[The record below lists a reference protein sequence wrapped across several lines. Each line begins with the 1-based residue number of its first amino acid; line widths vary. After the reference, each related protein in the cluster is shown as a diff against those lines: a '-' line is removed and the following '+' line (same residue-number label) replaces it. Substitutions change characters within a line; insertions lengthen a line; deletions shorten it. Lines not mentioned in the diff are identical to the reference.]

1 MARSTGEHNRMIKKT
16 HPFWPIALILTLLGF
31 SARGIADEKPT
42 VKTISIAT
50 LAPPGSTWMK
60 VFDAWNREVRRRSN
74 KTLELRF
81 YPGGVQGDE
90 AEVIKKIRSG
100 RLDGAAVTAVGLSQI
115 YRPALVFGMPG
126 ILKTY
131 AQLDAARAALA
142 PEMNPKFAESG
153 FQMLGWADVGWSY
166 IFSTAPVSKPS
177 DLSTRKP
184 WVWRED
190 LVLPALYKVVKSNPV
205 PLQLP
210 EVLGALQ
217 TNRIDTLMATPV
229 SALAFQWNTRV
240 SNMLDLPLTV
250 VIGGTVM
257 GQKQWDSLTPEQKT
271 IMTETSA
278 QFHALARK
286 NLRADEEK
294 ALTTLKEHNIK
305 MLTPSDAEKAEW
317 LKLGAE
323 VRKQLT
329 GQVADQALIDRVSAF
344 GK

>member
-1 MARSTGEHNRMIKKT
+1 MIAKT
-16 HPFWPIALILTLLGF
+16 NPFWPIALILGLLGF
-31 SARGIADEKPT
+31 SSLGIAEEKPA

-60 VFDAWNREVRRRSN
+60 VFEAWNREVRRRSD

-81 YPGGVQGDE
+81 YAGGVQGDE
-90 AEVIKKIRSG
+90 SEVIRKIRSG
-100 RLDGAAVTAVGLSQI
+100 RIDGAAVTAVGLAQI
-115 YRPALVFGMPG
+115 YRPALVFQMPG
-126 ILKTY
+126 ILKGY

-153 FQMLGWADVGWSY
+153 FQMLGWADVGQSY
-166 IFSTAPVSKPS
+166 VFSTESVTKPS
-177 DLSTRKP
+177 DLGARKP
-184 WVWRED
+184 WVWRDD
-190 LVLPALYKVVKSNPV
+190 LVLPALFKIVKSNPV

-217 TNRIDTLMATPV
+217 TNRVDTVITTPV
-229 SALAFQWNTRV
+229 AAVALQWSSRV
-240 SNMLDLPLTV
+240 SQMLNFPLTV

-257 GQKQWDSLTPEQKT
+257 GQKQWDSLTPEQKK

-294 ALTTLKEHNIK
+294 ALAALKDRNIK
-305 MLTPSDAEKAEW
+305 VLTPTEGDKAEW
-317 LKLGAE
+317 IKVGAL
-323 VRKQLT
+323 VRQSLV
-329 GQVADQALIDRVSAF
+329 GQIADQALVDRVMAF

>member
-1 MARSTGEHNRMIKKT
+1 MISKT
-16 HPFWPIALILTLLGF
+16 NPIWPIALILALLGWGTLGV
-31 SARGIADEKPT
+31 AEEKPG

-81 YPGGVQGDE
+81 YSGGVQGDE
-90 AEVIKKIRSG
+90 SEVIRKIRSG
-100 RLDGAAVTAVGLSQI
+100 RLDGAAVTAVGLAQI
-115 YRPALVFGMPG
+115 YRPALVFGIPG
-126 ILKTY
+126 ILKNY
-131 AQLDAARAALA
+131 QQLDAARSALA

-153 FQMLGWADVGWSY
+153 FQMLGWADVGQSY
-166 IFSTAPVSKPS
+166 VMSTQPIMKPADLAP
-177 DLSTRKP
+177 RKP
-184 WVWRED
+184 WVWRDD
-190 LVLPALYKVVKSNPV
+190 LVLPAFFKVVKSNPV

-217 TNRIDTLMATPV
+217 TNRIDTVITTPV
-229 SALAFQWNTRV
+229 AAIALQWGPRI
-240 SNMLDLPLTV
+240 SQLLDFPLTV

-294 ALTTLKEHNIK
+294 ALASIKEHNVK
-305 MLTPSDAEKAEW
+305 VNVPSEADKAEW
-317 LKLGAE
+317 LKVGAE

-329 GQVADQALIDRVSAF
+329 GQIADQALVDRVAAF

>member
-1 MARSTGEHNRMIKKT
+1 MITKT
-16 HPFWPIALILTLLGF
+16 HPLWPIALVVALLLG
-31 SARGIADEKPT
+31 SSTLGKADEKVA

-60 VFDAWNREVRRRSN
+60 VFEAWNREVRRRSN

-81 YPGGVQGDE
+81 YAGGVQGDE
-90 AEVIKKIRSG
+90 SEVIRKIRSG
-100 RLDGAAVTAVGLSQI
+100 RLDGAAVTAVGLAQI
-115 YRPALVFGMPG
+115 YRPALVFQMPG
-126 ILKTY
+126 ILKGY
-131 AQLDAARAALA
+131 AQLDAARTALA
-142 PEMNPKFAESG
+142 PEMNPKFAEAG
-153 FQMLGWADVGWSY
+153 FQMLGWADVGQSY
-166 IFSTAPVSKPS
+166 VMSTASVTKPS
-177 DLSTRKP
+177 DLGARKP
-184 WVWRED
+184 WVWRDD
-190 LVLPALYKVVKSNPV
+190 LVLPALFKVVKSNPV

-217 TNRIDTLMATPV
+217 TNRVDTVITTPV
-229 SALAFQWNTRV
+229 AALALQWSSRV
-240 SNMLDLPLTV
+240 STLLDFPLTV

-294 ALTTLKEHNIK
+294 ALASLKEHNIQMVK
-305 MLTPSDAEKAEW
+305 PSESDKAEW
-317 LKLGAE
+317 IKVGAQ
-323 VRKQLT
+323 VRQQLI
-329 GQVADQALIDRVSAF
+329 GQIADQALVDRVMAF

>member
-1 MARSTGEHNRMIKKT
+1 MISKT
-16 HPFWPIALILTLLGF
+16 NPIWPIVLVVFLLGYA
-31 SARGIADEKPT
+31 SLGIADEKPAG

-81 YPGGVQGDE
+81 YAGGVQGDE
-90 AEVIKKIRSG
+90 SEVIRKIRSG
-100 RLDGAAVTAVGLSQI
+100 RLDGAAVTAVGLAQI
-115 YRPALVFGMPG
+115 YRPALVFQMPG
-126 ILKTY
+126 ILKNY

-153 FQMLGWADVGWSY
+153 FQMLGWADVGQSY
-166 IFSTAPVSKPS
+166 LMSTQPVLKPA
-177 DLSTRKP
+177 DLGPRKP
-184 WVWRED
+184 WVWRDD
-190 LVLPALYKVVKSNPV
+190 LVLPAFFKVVKSNPV

-217 TNRIDTLMATPV
+217 TNRIDTVMATPV
-229 SALAFQWNTRV
+229 AAVALQWSARLTQ
-240 SNMLDLPLTV
+240 MLDYPLTV

-257 GQKQWDSLTPEQKT
+257 GQKQWESLTPEQKT

-294 ALTTLKEHNIK
+294 ALVSIKEHNVK
-305 MLTPSDAEKAEW
+305 VNVPSDADKAEW
-317 LKLGAE
+317 IKVGTE

-329 GQVADQALIDRVSAF
+329 GQIADQALVDRVMAF

>member
-1 MARSTGEHNRMIKKT
+1 MIMKT
-16 HPFWPIALILTLLGF
+16 HPFWPIALVLALLGF
-31 SARGIADEKPT
+31 SALGIAEDKPAAAT
-42 VKTISIAT
+42 KTISIAT

-60 VFDAWNREVRRRSN
+60 VFEAWNREVRRRSN

-81 YPGGVQGDE
+81 YAGGVQGDE
-90 AEVIKKIRSG
+90 SEVIRKIRNG
-100 RLDGAAVTAVGLSQI
+100 RLDGAAVTAVGLAQI
-115 YRPALVFGMPG
+115 YRPALVFQMPG
-126 ILKTY
+126 ILKNY

-142 PEMNPKFAESG
+142 GEMNPKFTEAG
-153 FQMLGWADVGWSY
+153 FQMLGWADVGQSY
-166 IFSTAPVSKPS
+166 VFSNAPITKPS
-177 DLSTRKP
+177 DLAARKP
-184 WVWRED
+184 WVWRDD
-190 LVLPALYKVVKSNPV
+190 LVLPAFYKIVKSNAV

-217 TNRIDTLMATPV
+217 TNRIDTVISTPV
-229 SALAFQWNTRV
+229 AAVALQWQSRLTT
-240 SNMLDLPLTV
+240 MLDFPLTV

-294 ALTTLKEHNIK
+294 ALVAIKERNIK
-305 MLTPSDAEKAEW
+305 VSKPSEADKAEW
-317 LKLGAE
+317 LKIGGQ
-323 VRKQLT
+323 VRQALV
-329 GQVADQALIDRVSAF
+329 GQVADQALVDRVMAF

>member
-1 MARSTGEHNRMIKKT
+1 MITKT
-16 HPFWPIALILTLLGF
+16 NPFWPIALILALLGY
-31 SARGIADEKPT
+31 SSLGVADEKAG

-81 YPGGVQGDE
+81 YAGGVQGDE
-90 AEVIKKIRSG
+90 SEVIRKIRSG
-100 RLDGAAVTAVGLSQI
+100 RLDGAAVTAVGLAQI
-115 YRPALVFGMPG
+115 YRPALVFQMPG
-126 ILKTY
+126 ILKNY

-153 FQMLGWADVGWSY
+153 FQMLGWADVGQSY
-166 IFSTAPVSKPS
+166 VFSTQPVMKPS
-177 DLSTRKP
+177 DLGPRKP
-184 WVWRED
+184 WVWRDD
-190 LVLPALYKVVKSNPV
+190 LVLPAFYKVVKSNPV

-217 TNRIDTLMATPV
+217 TNRVDTVLSTPV
-229 SALAFQWNTRV
+229 AAVALQWLPRLT
-240 SNMLDLPLTV
+240 NMLDFPLTV

-257 GQKQWDSLTPEQKT
+257 GQKQWEALTPEQKT

-294 ALTTLKEHNIK
+294 ALAAIKEHNIK
-305 MLTPSDAEKAEW
+305 VLTPSESDKAEW
-317 LKLGAE
+317 IKVGTE

-329 GQVADQALIDRVSAF
+329 GQIADQALVDRVMAF
-344 GK
+344 SK